1 VSADVV
7 PPPTLPPLPSNPRRT
22 LARAAISFVVALVV
36 SIPALSAG
44 VMDAGVI
51 FVLSF
56 GVTWGAL
63 LLVTNP

>member
-1 VSADVV
+1 MVP
-7 PPPTLPPLPSNPRRT
+7 PPPTLPPLPSNPRCT

-36 SIPALSAG
+36 TIPALTAG
-44 VMDAGVI
+44 FMDAAVI

-63 LLVTNP
+63 MLVTNP

>member
-1 VSADVV
+1 VT

-22 LARAAISFVVALVV
+22 LARAAISLVVALVV

-44 VMDAGVI
+44 VMDAGII